1 MSSIDGYVVVTR
13 EGKLKR
19 PARSAP
25 SIFLKLAV
33 AQNKARNEGDS
44 VIPVSINLDTPPL
57 FIRERRL

>member
-1 MSSIDGYVVVTR
+1 MPGIDGYVVVTR

-25 SIFLKLAV
+25 SIFLNHKV
-33 AQNKARNEGDS
+33 AINKARGEGDA
-44 VIPVSINLDTPPL
+44 VVPVHVDLDSPPI